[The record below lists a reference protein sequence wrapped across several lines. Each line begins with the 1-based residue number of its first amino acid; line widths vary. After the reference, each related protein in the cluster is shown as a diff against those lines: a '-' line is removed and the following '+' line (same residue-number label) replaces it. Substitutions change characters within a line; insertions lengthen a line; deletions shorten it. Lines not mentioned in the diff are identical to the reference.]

1 MFSTIYNNLTR
12 KLAPTSMQTAT
23 MDELFPHMVGQQ
35 QRNEARM
42 AQIKA
47 EMGDKY
53 LLHPKH
59 AVKKL
64 KRKSSV

>member
-12 KLAPTSMQTAT
+12 KLAPANMQTAT
-23 MDELFPHMVGQQ
+23 MDELFPNMVGQQ

-42 AQIKA
+42 AKIKA
-47 EMGDKY
+47 DMGDKY
-53 LLHPKH
+53 ILHPKH

-64 KRKSSV
+64 KRAAK